1 MEQDVR
7 LDKDVRRAH
16 MADLLRHDPGK
27 TDQSLAALFGVSVA
41 TIRLDRRM
49 MGIPQMKERLEAA
62 LQTSAGEPS
71 HDLDVISL
79 EKGKFGLAFL
89 HTAEE
94 NTAMSGIVPAE
105 MLYGMAAELA
115 TLVVGQPFA
124 PTQVGN
130 IKYKTPVAMGTKL
143 VAQAKVAHMR
153 GNKQYIYVQIAT
165 KDTEIFRAK
174 FIMNVIG
181 HEGDAD
187 GKNSG

>member
-1 MEQDVR
+1 MDQNVR

-16 MADLLRHDPGK
+16 MADVLRQDPGK

-62 LQTSAGEPS
+62 IHPEKPS
-71 HDLDVISL
+71 RDMEIISL
-79 EKGKFGLAFL
+79 EKGKVGLALL

-94 NTAMSGIVPAE
+94 GNQKEGFIPAE
-105 MLYGMAAELA
+105 RLYGLAAKLA
-115 TLVVGQPFA
+115 ALVVGEPFA

-130 IKYKTPVAMGTKL
+130 IKYKKPVSSGERL
-143 VAQAKVAHMR
+143 VAQAKVTHMR
-153 GNKQYIYVQIAT
+153 GTKQYIYVTIAT

-181 HEGDAD
+181 HEGEEN

>member
-1 MEQDVR
+1 MDQNVR

-16 MADLLRHDPGK
+16 MADLLRHDPGR

-62 LQTSAGEPS
+62 LHPAKPS
-71 HDLDVISL
+71 RDMEIISL
-79 EKGKFGLAFL
+79 EQGKMGLALL
-89 HTAEE
+89 HTAEDGK
-94 NTAMSGIVPAE
+94 SDDHIVPAE
-105 MLYGMAAELA
+105 RLYGLSAKLAA
-115 TLVVGQPFA
+115 LVVGEPFA

-130 IKYKTPVAMGTKL
+130 IKYKKPVPAGERL
-143 VAQAKVAHMR
+143 VAQAKVTHMR
-153 GNKQYIYVQIAT
+153 GNKQYIYVTMST

-181 HEGDAD
+181 HEGEEN

>member
-79 EKGKFGLAFL
+79 EKGKSGLAFL
-89 HTAEE
+89 RTAEE
-94 NTAMSGIVPAE
+94 NAVPGIVPAE

-115 TLVVGQPFA
+115 SMVVGQPFA

-130 IKYKTPVAMGTKL
+130 IKYKTPVERGVRL

-181 HEGDAD
+181 HEGDVD